1 MNRQQE
7 QSLPP
12 SNTEESQFSA
22 QLPTRW
28 GRKSRLFIIYS
39 IASLGQ
45 YYHLVII
52 ATLRQYCHLVYM
64 GSDSS
69 PGPPRPGGTLCLRT
83 LSQITSLDWANELPM
98 YAFSLAL
105 QWLPSLAQSTFVPW
119 ANDLPMRCQL
129 IASSSP
135 MISHCRF
142 NGNSLG
148 ISWQLNG
155 NSLVSQS
162 W

>member
-28 GRKSRLFIIYS
+28 GRKSRLFIIYT

-69 PGPPRPGGTLCLRT
+69 PGPPRPSWHP
-83 LSQITSLDWANELPM
+83 LSQDTIPDNITSLISSIPLLSTLFTPAILPIQL
-98 YAFSLAL
+98 FSHTRTWSHSMHCCCSVMIFKPYMLAG
-105 QWLPSLAQSTFVPW
+105 T
-119 ANDLPMRCQL
+119 
-129 IASSSP
+129 
-135 MISHCRF
+135 
-142 NGNSLG
+142 
-148 ISWQLNG
+148 LNCFE
-155 NSLVSQS
+155 VCA
-162 W
+162 